1 MPTTGAALGAYP
13 LGYGEPTAAPEPPT
27 KQSQFSRYIN
37 PGSKSFEVDP
47 DTGGLAQ
54 MPGTRQR
61 VLIALS
67 AKRGSSTV
75 RRELGLR
82 FGGKI
87 GDDFVSQM
95 QGEVRYA
102 LRFLLAENA
111 VRIERIEVE
120 KRSVGRIRVTVTYT
134 DLATGETG
142 QQVSTTF

>member
-13 LGYGEPTAAPEPPT
+13 LGYGEPAEAPMPPEPT
-27 KQSQFSRYIN
+27 KFSRYIN
-37 PGSKSFEVDP
+37 PGTKSFQIDAE
-47 DTGGLAQ
+47 TRGLAQ

-67 AKRGSSTV
+67 AARGSSTV

-87 GDDFVSQM
+87 GENFVNEM
-95 QGEVRYA
+95 QGEVRHA
-102 LRFLLAENA
+102 LRFLLAERA
-111 VRIERIEVE
+111 LRLERVEVE
-120 KRSVGRIRVTVTYT
+120 KRSVGRLRIIVTYT

-142 QQVSTTF
+142 QQVTTTV